1 MSSSNVR
8 MFVDHLSNNWH
19 ATYNKRTKDFFQK
32 VLLLGQAIAK
42 DHKVR
47 FMSWKSSYNVLLNIS
62 NHCKADINHIQK
74 FDGSYFHVLKHRI
87 WLIFK
92 QEKLLLIFKGIEA
105 KPMAP
110 IITKITASVVANVAQ
125 WPSTSFGGNVDWEV
139 CDTLVVS
146 LINNCL
152 LDNSMI
158 SHV

>member
-1 MSSSNVR
+1 MSRSNVR

-19 ATYNKRTKDFFQK
+19 ATYYKRTKDFFQK
-32 VLLLGQAIAK
+32 VLWLGQAIAK
-42 DHKVR
+42 DHKVS
-47 FMSWKSSYNVLLNIS
+47 FMNWKSSYNVLLNIS

-74 FDGSYFHVLKHRI
+74 IDNFYFHALKHKI

-92 QEKLLLIFKGIEA
+92 QEFFLFIFKGIEA

-110 IITKITASVVANVAQ
+110 IITKITASVAQ
-125 WPSTSFGGNVDWEV
+125 LPTTSFGGNVDWEV

-146 LINNCL
+146 LINNSLPNNC
-152 LDNSMI
+152 MI